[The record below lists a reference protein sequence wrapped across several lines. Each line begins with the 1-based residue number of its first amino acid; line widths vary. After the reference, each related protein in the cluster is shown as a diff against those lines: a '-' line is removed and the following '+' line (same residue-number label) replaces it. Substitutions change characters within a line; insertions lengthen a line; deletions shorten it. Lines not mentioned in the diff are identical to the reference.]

1 MELQTRGISSIA
13 KWARPIMTKISTTGK
28 ATGFIICN
36 DFCAVKKRLFNNVL
50 PKGCGINEKRNGF
63 GPVAYAGFSK
73 GEARK
78 FEINEDQNENFP
90 AQNQVRFFCP
100 KLGEDQKKKGLHSN
114 LVRFLAKKRSSLTV
128 SVLKLSAQVTN
139 GGPCYNFA
147 YFSMLIIQSW
157 RPKGGGAWPN
167 APLLK
172 YAPAS
177 ELIVTQKQ
185 VSSYPVL

>member
-1 MELQTRGISSIA
+1 MKFIIWGWKALLVDCWWETLMDWGWKAQLDRLGVHLSSILKWMELQTRGISSIA

-36 DFCAVKKRLFNNVL
+36 HFCAVKKRLFNNVR

-100 KLGEDQKKKGLHSN
+100 KLGED
-114 LVRFLAKKRSSLTV
+114 
-128 SVLKLSAQVTN
+128 
-139 GGPCYNFA
+139 
-147 YFSMLIIQSW
+147 
-157 RPKGGGAWPN
+157 
-167 APLLK
+167 
-172 YAPAS
+172 
-177 ELIVTQKQ
+177 
-185 VSSYPVL
+185 